1 MTTKELLKYIEPYN
15 EKYYEILLTDKEDKA
30 EGKHAIEKILTGMME
45 MPDSIY
51 TMKGSF
57 FLNNYEKEESE
68 LFYINDM
75 VNFAKLIDQKM
86 YYSFLHELYDFL
98 RYKVMKDGKRNA
110 GCDYL
115 PLNVKNALIE
125 VLQRME

>member
-1 MTTKELLKYIEPYN
+1 MTTKELLEYIGPYN
-15 EKYYEILLTDKEDKA
+15 EQYYEILLTDKEAKA
-30 EGKHAIEKILTGMME
+30 EAKEAIKKILDDITE

-57 FLNNYEKEESE
+57 FLNNYEREESE
-68 LFYINDM
+68 MFYINDM
-75 VNFAKLIDQKM
+75 VNLAKLIDRKM

>member
-1 MTTKELLKYIEPYN
+1 MTTKELLEYIEPYN
-15 EKYYEILLTDKEDKA
+15 EQYYEILLTDKEGNA
-30 EGKHAIEKILTGMME
+30 EAKGAIKKILDDITE
-45 MPDSIY
+45 MPGSIY

-75 VNFAKLIDQKM
+75 VNLAKLIDRKM
-86 YYSFLHELYDFL
+86 YYSFLHELYEFL

-115 PLNVKNALIE
+115 PFNVKNALIE

>member
-1 MTTKELLKYIEPYN
+1 MTTKELLEYIEPYN

-30 EGKHAIEKILTGMME
+30 EGKEVIEKILTCMME

-57 FLNNYEKEESE
+57 LLHDYEKEESE

-75 VNFAKLIDQKM
+75 VHFAKLIDRKM

-98 RYKVMKDGKRNA
+98 RYKMMKDGKRNA
-110 GCDYL
+110 RCDYL
-115 PLNVKNALIE
+115 PLNIKNALID